1 MNAKSSDI
9 SVVIPMYNAA
19 LFIGE
24 ALASVAA
31 QTRPVRQVIVVD
43 DGSTDGSAEIVAR
56 QPWVTLIRQPH
67 RGIAAALNAGFDRAD
82 GVLLAFLDADDR
94 WVQNKTEC
102 QLAALVADPGL
113 DMVFG
118 LARRF
123 LMLPD
128 GTERVID
135 TLPGVSRHGGL
146 YRREVFTRFGRFAA
160 DGDPGHDFLA
170 WFARAH
176 DGGARWRTLDH
187 VVFERRIHDANY
199 GRFQREL
206 QRKAYFASLR
216 EMLARR
222 RAAEGAKDHG

>member
-1 MNAKSSDI
+1 MSPSPSDI

-19 LFIGE
+19 RFIGE

-56 QPWVTLIRQPH
+56 HPWATLIRRPH
-67 RGIAAALNAGFDRAD
+67 AGIAATLNAGLDRAD

-94 WVQNKTEC
+94 WVPDKTER
-102 QLAALVADPGL
+102 QLAALAVEPGL

-135 TLPGVSRHGGL
+135 TLPGVTRHGGL
-146 YRREVFTRFGRFAA
+146 YRREVFARFGRFATA
-160 DGDPGHDFLA
+160 DDPGHDFLP

-176 DGGARWRTLDH
+176 DGGARWKTLDH
-187 VVFERRIHDANY
+187 IVFERRIHDANY
-199 GRFQREL
+199 GRTQREL
-206 QRKAYFASLR
+206 QRKAYFTSLR
-216 EMLARR
+216 ETLARR
-222 RAAEGAKDHG
+222 RAAEGAKGHG